1 MENRRLPR
9 TLSAERLR
17 EVLKTTSKTSKRED
31 NLESKLQE
39 IEQISYRKAKTGPK
53 SALSRPPLPTP
64 QADTSVEGLM
74 ALIQSIATEERSRS
88 SGLIDSLVKDFNS
101 TVLDIETKARK
112 EVSKAKESLE
122 AAITEANTDMELR
135 IRDRIR
141 RGIGRLTAPSPVPTR
156 KTDPSVSNSTLVSAQ
171 IEATRYRIKDLSLRL
186 TRFESN

>member
-1 MENRRLPR
+1 MENRRITR

-17 EVLKTTSKTSKRED
+17 EVLKNTAKPCQKD

-39 IEQISYRKAKTGPK
+39 IEQISYKKAKSGPK
-53 SALSRPPLPTP
+53 SAFSRPPLPSSHT
-64 QADTSVEGLM
+64 DSSVEGLM
-74 ALIQSIATEERSRS
+74 ALIQSIATEERGRS

-101 TVLDIETKARK
+101 TVLDIESKARK
-112 EVSKAKESLE
+112 EVAKAKSSLE
-122 AAITEANTDMELR
+122 AAISEANADMEQR

-141 RGIGRLTAPSPVPTR
+141 KGIGRLTAPSPLPAR
-156 KTDPSVSNSTLVSAQ
+156 KPDPLASNSTLVSAE